1 MNMLSNVEQSSNES
15 TIRTGTP
22 SQTHLRMAKTIHV
35 LSVGPVDC
43 GSMVH
48 DALLDGASFRLTIA
62 TDYRKLWGIPAQES
76 IHVAVLHD
84 AFSSFELEAACR
96 LIRQRWPHAKILL
109 VSRQESSLDDGLY
122 DDRAPTAAPDLL
134 MTTIEQLAGAWH
146 DWPQVSFRVPS
157 ETQRHKHSFV
167 PSCR

>member
-1 MNMLSNVEQSSNES
+1 MNRLCDVEICSNES
-15 TIRTGTP
+15 AIRSGT
-22 SQTHLRMAKTIHV
+22 SGQTHFQMAQTIHV

-48 DALLDGASFRLTIA
+48 DALFDRASFRLTIA
-62 TDYRKLWGIPAQES
+62 TDYRELWGIAAQES
-76 IHVAVLHD
+76 IHVGVLHD

-122 DDRAPTAAPDLL
+122 DDRALTAAPDLL
-134 MTTIEQLAGAWH
+134 GTTIERLAVGWL
-146 DWPQVSFRVPS
+146 DWPQVSFRIPS
-157 ETQRHKHSFV
+157 GIQRHKHSLV
-167 PSCR
+167 PTRR

>member
-1 MNMLSNVEQSSNES
+1 MNRLCNVERSSNES
-15 TIRTGTP
+15 AIRTGTLGR
-22 SQTHLRMAKTIHV
+22 THFRIAKTIHV

-62 TDYRKLWGIPAQES
+62 TDYRKLWGIPAHEL

-84 AFSSFELEAACR
+84 TLSSFEMEAACR
-96 LIRQRWPHAKILL
+96 LIRRRWPHAKILL
-109 VSRQESSLDDGLY
+109 VSGRESSLDDGLY

-134 MTTIEQLAGAWH
+134 VTTIERLAGGWH

-157 ETQRHKHSFV
+157 EN
-167 PSCR
+167 

>member
-1 MNMLSNVEQSSNES
+1 MNRLCNVELSSNES
-15 TIRTGTP
+15 AIRSGTLG
-22 SQTHLRMAKTIHV
+22 QTHFQMAQTIHV

-62 TDYRKLWGIPAQES
+62 TDYRKLWGIPAHES

-84 AFSSFELEAACR
+84 TLSSFELEAACR

-109 VSRQESSLDDGLY
+109 VAREESSLDDGLY
-122 DDRAPTAAPDLL
+122 DDRASTAAPNLL
-134 MTTIEQLAGAWH
+134 LTAIEQLSGGWH
-146 DWPQVSFRVPS
+146 DWTRL
-157 ETQRHKHSFV
+157 KL
-167 PSCR
+167 

>member
-1 MNMLSNVEQSSNES
+1 MNRLCDVEICSNES
-15 TIRTGTP
+15 AIRSGT
-22 SQTHLRMAKTIHV
+22 SGQTHFQMAQTIHV

-43 GSMVH
+43 GSIVH

-62 TDYRKLWGIPAQES
+62 TDYRKLWGIPAHES

-122 DDRAPTAAPDLL
+122 DDRAPTAAPNHLA
-134 MTTIEQLAGAWH
+134 TTIERLAGAWH

>member
-1 MNMLSNVEQSSNES
+1 
-15 TIRTGTP
+15 
-22 SQTHLRMAKTIHV
+22 MAQTIHV

-62 TDYRKLWGIPAQES
+62 TDYRKLWGIPAHES

-84 AFSSFELEAACR
+84 TLSSFELEAACR

-109 VSRQESSLDDGLY
+109 VARVESSLDDGLY
-122 DDRAPTAAPDLL
+122 DDRASTAAPTLL
-134 MTTIEQLAGAWH
+134 LTAIEELTGGWH
-146 DWPQVSFRVPS
+146 DW
-157 ETQRHKHSFV
+157 TKLKL
-167 PSCR
+167 

>member
-1 MNMLSNVEQSSNES
+1 MNMLSNVERSSNES
-15 TIRTGTP
+15 AIRSGTLG
-22 SQTHLRMAKTIHV
+22 QTHFQMAQTIHV

-48 DALLDGASFRLTIA
+48 DALLDKASFRLTIA

-76 IHVAVLHD
+76 FHVAVLHD
-84 AFSSFELEAACR
+84 AFSTFELEAACR

-134 MTTIEQLAGAWH
+134 GTTIERLAGGWL
-146 DWPQVSFRVPS
+146 DWPQVSLRIPPGI
-157 ETQRHKHSFV
+157 QRNKHSFA
-167 PSCR
+167 PTRR